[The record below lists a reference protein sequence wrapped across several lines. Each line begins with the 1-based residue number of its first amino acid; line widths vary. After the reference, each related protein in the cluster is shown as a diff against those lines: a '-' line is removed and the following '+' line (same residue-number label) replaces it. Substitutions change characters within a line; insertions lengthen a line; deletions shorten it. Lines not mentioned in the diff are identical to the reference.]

1 MHTCIHTILLFI
13 IIYLDVF
20 GYTIHN
26 ILHIY
31 FISTLFYGCASFLSL
46 LFFSFFKTKADIL
59 AFETLEQV
67 VEGKHNELWD
77 FPNVRSLW
85 IRVRESSNVANYL
98 ISKQRMIQTKEDA
111 VQYKKSVNKTM
122 GR

>member
-1 MHTCIHTILLFI
+1 M
-13 IIYLDVF
+13 DVF
-20 GYTIHN
+20 GYTIQ
-26 ILHIY
+26 ILHI
-31 FISTLFYGCASFLSL
+31 FFFFLSSL
-46 LFFSFFKTKADIL
+46 LLFFKTKADIL

-67 VEGKHNELWD
+67 VEGNHNELWN

-85 IRVRESSNVANYL
+85 IRVRESSNIANYL
-98 ISKQRMIQTKEDA
+98 ISNQRMIQTKEDA

>member
-1 MHTCIHTILLFI
+1 MYTHNFTFHHHLFGRFWLYHTQ
-13 IIYLDVF
+13 YLTYIF
-20 GYTIHN
+20 
-26 ILHIY
+26 Y
-31 FISTLFYGCASFLSL
+31 FNTFLWMRFFSLSSL
-46 LFFSFFKTKADIL
+46 LLFFKTKADIL